1 MLYSS
6 ARQHEVLCSC
16 SCSSRRNI
24 WANRTALQFFNKNI
38 QQFVAL
44 DYSGPVVGTVTKE
57 DFAAFN
63 ALNSLV
69 HEEVEVSRRHAG
81 FRCTPFL
88 VHWPVMLKGA
98 SCLATD
104 SAHGAT
110 NQGALSTVAPC
121 TSLPATWHSQLCS
134 SISW

>member
-1 MLYSS
+1 MDLQVRVLYLH
-6 ARQHEVLCSC
+6 AVVLFQTAESLCCC
-16 SCSSRRNI
+16 SCSSQRNI

-69 HEEVEVSRRHAG
+69 HEEVEVS
-81 FRCTPFL
+81 
-88 VHWPVMLKGA
+88 W
-98 SCLATD
+98 
-104 SAHGAT
+104 
-110 NQGALSTVAPC
+110 
-121 TSLPATWHSQLCS
+121 
-134 SISW
+134 